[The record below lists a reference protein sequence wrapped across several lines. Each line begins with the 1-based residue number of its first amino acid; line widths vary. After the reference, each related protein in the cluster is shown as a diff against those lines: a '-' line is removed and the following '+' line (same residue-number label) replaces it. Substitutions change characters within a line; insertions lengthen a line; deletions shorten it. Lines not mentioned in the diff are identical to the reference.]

1 MYIKAKYLKNDIPA
15 GKAYTFETD
24 VPVKIGDKISV
35 GKTQAV
41 VEVVNVPEEEIS
53 GYKDKIKKV
62 QKVEGEE
69 WQRKKK
75 WLRNRSLQL
84 D

>member
-24 VPVKIGDKISV
+24 VPVKIGDKVSI
-35 GKTQAV
+35 GKAQAV
-41 VEVVNVPEEEIS
+41 VEVVNVPEDEIA

-62 QKVEGEE
+62 QKVEEE
-69 WQRKKK
+69 
-75 WLRNRSLQL
+75 
-84 D
+84 

>member
-1 MYIKAKYLKNDIPA
+1 MYIKAKYLKNDIPS

-35 GKTQAV
+35 GKAQAV
-41 VEVVNVPEEEIS
+41 VAVVNVPEDEVS

-62 QKVEGEE
+62 QKVEGE
-69 WQRKKK
+69 
-75 WLRNRSLQL
+75 
-84 D
+84 

>member
-24 VPVKIGDKISV
+24 VPVKIGDKVSI
-35 GKTQAV
+35 GKAQAI
-41 VEVVNVPEEEIS
+41 VEVVNVPEDEIA

-62 QKVEGEE
+62 QKVEEE
-69 WQRKKK
+69 
-75 WLRNRSLQL
+75 
-84 D
+84 

>member
-35 GKTQAV
+35 GKTQAF

-62 QKVEGEE
+62 QKVEGE
-69 WQRKKK
+69 
-75 WLRNRSLQL
+75 
-84 D
+84 

>member
-15 GKAYTFETD
+15 GKAYTFEAD

-35 GKTQAV
+35 GKAQAV
-41 VEVVNVPEEEIS
+41 VEVVNVPEEEVS

-62 QKVEGEE
+62 QKVEGE
-69 WQRKKK
+69 
-75 WLRNRSLQL
+75 
-84 D
+84 

>member
-15 GKAYTFETD
+15 GKAYTFEAD

-35 GKTQAV
+35 GKAQAV
-41 VEVVNVPEEEIS
+41 VEVVNVPEEKVL

-62 QKVEGEE
+62 QKVEGE
-69 WQRKKK
+69 
-75 WLRNRSLQL
+75 
-84 D
+84 

>member
-35 GKTQAV
+35 GKAQAI
-41 VEVVNVPEEEIS
+41 VEVVNVQEDEVA
-53 GYKDKIKKV
+53 GYKEKIKKV
-62 QKVEGEE
+62 QKVEEE
-69 WQRKKK
+69 
-75 WLRNRSLQL
+75 
-84 D
+84 

>member
-35 GKTQAV
+35 GKAQAV
-41 VEVVNVPEEEIS
+41 VEVVNVPEDEVA
-53 GYKDKIKKV
+53 GYKEKIKKV
-62 QKVEGEE
+62 QKVEEE
-69 WQRKKK
+69 
-75 WLRNRSLQL
+75 
-84 D
+84 

>member
-62 QKVEGEE
+62 QKVEGE
-69 WQRKKK
+69 
-75 WLRNRSLQL
+75 
-84 D
+84 

>member
-24 VPVKIGDKISV
+24 VHVKIGDKISI
-35 GKTQAV
+35 GKAQAV
-41 VEVVNVPEEEIS
+41 VEVVNVPEEEVL

-62 QKVEGEE
+62 QKVEGE
-69 WQRKKK
+69 
-75 WLRNRSLQL
+75 
-84 D
+84 

>member
-24 VPVKIGDKISV
+24 VPVKIGDKVSI
-35 GKTQAV
+35 GKAQAI
-41 VEVVNVPEEEIS
+41 VEVVNVQEDEVA
-53 GYKDKIKKV
+53 GYKEKIKKV
-62 QKVEGEE
+62 
-69 WQRKKK
+69 
-75 WLRNRSLQL
+75 N